1 MKEVEALRKINKSG
15 VSIEAIS
22 REIGISAQTIRRWL
36 WGQNKP
42 GQMALMLVRAYL
54 EKRGV

>member
-1 MKEVEALRKINKSG
+1 MKEIEALRKINKSG

-54 EKRGV
+54 ERRGI

>member
-1 MKEVEALRKINKSG
+1 MKEIEALRKINKSG
-15 VSIEAIS
+15 ISIEAIS

-42 GQMALMLVRAYL
+42 GQMALMLLRAYL
-54 EKRGV
+54 KRKIS

>member
-1 MKEVEALRKINKSG
+1 MKEIEALRKINKSG
-15 VSIEAIS
+15 VSVETIS

-54 EKRGV
+54 KRRGI

>member
-1 MKEVEALRKINKSG
+1 MKEIEALRKINKSG
-15 VSIEAIS
+15 ISVEAIS

-54 EKRGV
+54 KRKIS

>member
-1 MKEVEALRKINKSG
+1 MKEIEALRKINKSG
-15 VSIEAIS
+15 VSVEAIS
-22 REIGISAQTIRRWL
+22 REIGINAQTIRRWL

-54 EKRGV
+54 ERKIS

>member
-1 MKEVEALRKINKSG
+1 MKEIEALRKINKSG
-15 VSIEAIS
+15 VSVEAIS

-42 GQMALMLVRAYL
+42 GQMALILIREYL
-54 EKRGV
+54 KRKIS

>member
-1 MKEVEALRKINKSG
+1 MKEIEALRKINKSG
-15 VSIEAIS
+15 ISIEAIS

-54 EKRGV
+54 KRKIS

>member
-1 MKEVEALRKINKSG
+1 MKEIEALRKINKSG
-15 VSIEAIS
+15 VSVEAIS

-42 GQMALMLVRAYL
+42 GQMALMLVREYL
-54 EKRGV
+54 KKREI